1 MYKNWWT
8 KDNFNIF
15 ALPLK
20 IIKKIHNY
28 EIILDE
34 AVNDQDELKKLISSL
49 ENYNAKNKK
58 KVEKKNRVLESG
70 QFRSIKSR
78 K

>member
-1 MYKNWWT
+1 M
-8 KDNFNIF
+8 
-15 ALPLK
+15 
-20 IIKKIHNY
+20 
-28 EIILDE
+28 
-34 AVNDQDELKKLISSL
+34 NDQDELKKLISSL